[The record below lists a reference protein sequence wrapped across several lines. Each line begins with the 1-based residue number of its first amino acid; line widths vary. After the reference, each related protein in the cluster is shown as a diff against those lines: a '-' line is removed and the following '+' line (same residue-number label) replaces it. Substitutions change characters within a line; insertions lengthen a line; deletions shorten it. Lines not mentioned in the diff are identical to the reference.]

1 MLRLQRED
9 IPTRSSPAA
18 PSLILRLRSRIV
30 FALNLGAVKRRAD
43 GMQWGRVDEAEAAT
57 VVVVVRQRVRLRSQ
71 AQSGTRP
78 DADAAA
84 GWNEGA
90 AGERGRRR
98 ADGRTDGRTVGR
110 AGTVLKRETAES
122 VSQSGGW
129 TVGAARERR
138 GRRCI
143 HTQKESDRVRWN
155 RTKG

>member
-43 GMQWGRVDEAEAAT
+43 GMQWGRVDEAEAST
-57 VVVVVRQRVRLRSQ
+57 VVVVVRQRVPLRSQ
-71 AQSGTRP
+71 AQSGTRS

-90 AGERGRRR
+90 AGERGRRW
-98 ADGRTDGRTVGR
+98 ADGRTVGR

-143 HTQKESDRVRWN
+143 HTQKESDRVRWI